1 MSRTRTGNPEQIA
14 RSVLKEVGGGG
25 NVAAVTS
32 CFTRLRFVLRDDA
45 KVDTP
50 ALEKTD
56 GVLSVVR
63 AGGQV
68 QVVMGN
74 DVLAVRQAVESLL
87 PAPAAEE
94 AQPTSTPE
102 GASGN
107 LFDRF
112 VALVSSLFQPFL
124 WVLAGTGLLK
134 ALIIVLGVAGWLQ
147 PTDTTYIILNAGA
160 DSLFYFLPMFLA
172 FTAGKRFG
180 ANQFVS
186 LALAGGLVYPS
197 IVTLA
202 GGADPV
208 TFLGIPV
215 VMATY
220 TSSVVP
226 IIVIVWVQSHL
237 ERWLKKLLPSAAGN
251 FLSPALVVLIL
262 FPLSLMTIGPATTYL
277 SNAIAAGVSWLYTAS
292 PAIGGFLVGAIAQ
305 VLVIFGLHWALIA
318 VIINDYATQGHSF
331 VVIPFYA
338 AVAAQTGAAFAVF
351 LRTRD
356 AKLKQVAGPASLSGF
371 LAGITEPILYGVNL
385 PLRRPFIIGLV
396 CGGLGGAVSGL
407 AGVASKAF
415 AVPSLITMPIALG
428 TGNFPLFVIGVVG
441 AMVLAF
447 VLTLLFGVKKAAP
460 ANAATTPVPA
470 GASPVPGPTAAATT
484 SAGRTTLVLA
494 PVAGATMPVESMPD
508 KVFASGALGRG
519 VSIEPTEGRVVAPV
533 AGEIKAC
540 LPHAY
545 GIRTD
550 TGVEVLVHIGI
561 DTVRLKGEHFTSA
574 VAAGDRVAP
583 GDLLATVDLEAV
595 RAAGYDL
602 ATAVVVTNSAR
613 LPLVE
618 PVAAGVVSAGDPVI
632 RIQA

>member
-1 MSRTRTGNPEQIA
+1 MSRTRNGNPEQIA

-94 AQPTSTPE
+94 TQPTSTPE

-618 PVAAGVVSAGDPVI
+618 PVAAGVISAGDPVI